1 MKKKGYHV
9 LLLLILITGVFAI
22 LFYRRPE
29 LLKVLRYQ
37 NPDDQTYRIFP
48 QSVVAKADTA
58 FHFIRTNN
66 RNDLDT
72 VSVMNS
78 KHELVPFKKYFD
90 DGQLTV
96 FMVIRDDTLIYE
108 RCAPG
113 YSDTTLSTLFSVGK
127 SMTSVL
133 LGKALA
139 EGRIKSLTDL
149 LITYVPELRSNPAF
163 ERITLRDLLSM
174 KSGLEF
180 RDAESNYLMA
190 IFSDEAKYFYTDD
203 IKKQLL
209 STKSAQ
215 PPGTFYKYRSIDVFL
230 LGWAIENATGQKIAQ
245 YFQDKIWKKI
255 GAEYPASWGLDHPDG
270 FANTAS
276 RFQSTAID
284 LAKIGRLY
292 LNEGNY
298 NGIQVIPE
306 EWINESVHLN
316 AESPALSKYWQKT
329 TFHYMWW
336 LPQLPVNGDFSAEGT
351 RGQRLYVDPLTR
363 TIIVQFALKGG
374 GDFPYRKISRYLS
387 GLPFAYPDSYKK
399 D

>member
-1 MKKKGYHV
+1 MKKTRNRLG
-9 LLLLILITGVFAI
+9 LLLVPAVLIFTL
-22 LFYRRPE
+22 LFQWKPE
-29 LLKVLRYQ
+29 LTKVLRYQ
-37 NPDDQTYRIFP
+37 NPDGQTYKIFP
-48 QSVVAKADTA
+48 QAIVAAADTP
-58 FHFIRTNN
+58 FHFIRAVRN

-72 VSVMNS
+72 LSVLNS
-78 KHELVPFKKYFD
+78 KHELVPFKQYFD
-90 DGQLTV
+90 DGKLSV
-96 FMVIRDDTLIYE
+96 FLVIRNDSVIYE

-139 EGRIKSLTDL
+139 EGKIRNLDDL
-149 LITYVPELRSNPAF
+149 LTTYVPELKSNPAF
-163 ERITLRDLLSM
+163 ERITLRHLLSM

-180 RDAESNYLMA
+180 TDAESNFLMSV
-190 IFSDEAKYFYTDD
+190 FSDEAKYFYTDD

-209 STKSAQ
+209 STSLAH
-215 PPGTFYKYRSIDVFL
+215 PPGIFYQYRSIDVFL
-230 LGWAIENATGQKIAQ
+230 LSWAIENATGQKTAR

-255 GAEYPASWGLDHPDG
+255 GAEHPASWGLDHQNG

-292 LNEGNY
+292 LNKGDY
-298 NGIQVIPE
+298 QGVQVIPE
-306 EWINESVHLN
+306 EWVNQSVYLN
-316 AESPALSKYWQKT
+316 GETPAISKYWQKT
-329 TFHYMWW
+329 TFHYLWW
-336 LPQLPVNGDFSAEGT
+336 VPQLPVNGDFSAEGT

-363 TIIVQFALKGG
+363 TIIVQFASKGG

-387 GLPFAYPDSYKK
+387 GLPFAYPDRY
-399 D
+399 